1 MIDLRTD
8 YVGLKL
14 KNPFIA
20 AAAGITG
27 SLHQLKK
34 AEESGIAAVVLKSYF
49 QKSVCRRSPTPHF
62 ALLQSGHGRVRAT
75 TLYSYEQASE
85 RDLDGYAQLIREAK
99 ESLSIPIIASINCFN
114 EEGWQQAARAVE
126 EAGAD
131 AVELNLSCPHG
142 VHLMEGRDLVK
153 ELAAT
158 TAFVRSLVSIPIIP
172 KLTPQM
178 SSPLA
183 LALGVE
189 KQGASAMVCFN
200 RFTGL
205 DINLETL
212 EPILH
217 GGYAGHGGPWSLYY
231 NLRWLSEIAPCVK
244 VPISASGGVWTGQDA
259 AKYLLAGATTVQL
272 CSVIVAEGYGAVS
285 RIIRELEDYMAQ
297 KGFSDLG
304 QLRGK
309 LGKIRTMEEVDRT
322 QRIVAEVEEE
332 KCTGCGNC
340 VRVCIYNAISL
351 EDGKAVV
358 NELCQG
364 CGLCREVCPTKA
376 IYYVDVGERK

>member
-1 MIDLRTD
+1 MSDLRTE
-8 YVGLKL
+8 YVELKL
-14 KNPFIA
+14 KNPFLA

-27 SLHQLKK
+27 SLSQLKK
-34 AEESGIAAVVLKSYF
+34 AEDSGIAAVVLKSYF
-49 QKSVCRRSPTPHF
+49 EKTVCRRSPTPHF
-62 ALLQSGHGRVRAT
+62 ALLQSGHGKTRAT

-85 RDLDGYAQLIREAK
+85 RDLEGYAQLIREAK
-99 ESLSIPIIASINCFN
+99 ESLSIPVIASINCFTP
-114 EEGWQQAARAVE
+114 EGWQAAARAVE

-153 ELAAT
+153 ELAST
-158 TAFVRSLVSIPIIP
+158 TAFVRGLVSIPIIP

-183 LALGVE
+183 LALAVE
-189 KQGASAMVCFN
+189 KEGASAMVCFN

-205 DINLETL
+205 DIDLETL

-217 GGYAGHGGPWSLYY
+217 GGYAGHGGPWSIYY

-244 VPISASGGVWTGQDA
+244 IPISASGGVWTGRDA

-272 CSVIVAEGYGAVS
+272 CSVIVAEGYGAVG
-285 RIIRELEDYMAQ
+285 RIIQELEAYMSE
-297 KGFSDLG
+297 KGFADVG

-322 QRIVAEVEEE
+322 QRIVSEVERE

-340 VRVCIYNAISL
+340 VRVCIYDAIKL

-358 NELCQG
+358 TELCKG
-364 CGLCREVCPTKA
+364 CGLCREVCPTRA
-376 IYYVDVGERK
+376 IKYVDVGERR

>member
-1 MIDLRTD
+1 
-8 YVGLKL
+8 
-14 KNPFIA
+14 
-20 AAAGITG
+20 
-27 SLHQLKK
+27 
-34 AEESGIAAVVLKSYF
+34 
-49 QKSVCRRSPTPHF
+49 
-62 ALLQSGHGRVRAT
+62 
-75 TLYSYEQASE
+75 
-85 RDLDGYAQLIREAK
+85 
-99 ESLSIPIIASINCFN
+99 
-114 EEGWQQAARAVE
+114 
-126 EAGAD
+126 
-131 AVELNLSCPHG
+131 
-142 VHLMEGRDLVK
+142 MEGRDLVK

-183 LALGVE
+183 LALAVE

-205 DINLETL
+205 EINLETL